1 MTIAPNGYGTQ
12 PGGYGRPTG
21 RGGKRYLP
29 GFNPGTRGD
38 DPQIFSGRGRAASA
52 PGMGGGGFGSPG
64 MGGGGMSMPGM
75 GGGAGMGGGGQAQ
88 SSGFRRGS
96 EGHYSGPGGG
106 PEGLPGGLGGD
117 IGGGF
122 GGSDRASGQ
131 GGAMGQ
137 NAGGFGQGG
146 GNQGSTGF
154 GGGGWSDMTP
164 KLGGGM
170 GGGTTPNRPPP
181 VNQPPTMNTPTGGF
195 NPTAPSPPPPRTPS
209 PTPNP
214 GQDTR
219 YPPGAGVHNFAQTDA
234 YRNSMGQGGPQ
245 SPMTPN
251 LGNPYQPSST
261 GGGGGQTVPGWGNTI
276 KRQGPT
282 YNYGG
287 NTSTFNM
294 TQQGDQFNQGQSMK
308 RLQNRRRAKAAQAPE
323 QRKRIG
329 STVNQNLQVMRPGM
343 RYM

>member
-1 MTIAPNGYGTQ
+1 MAGLVGGSEDNYSG
-12 PGGYGRPTG
+12 PGGFGGGANMPGRRPPAGKRRPPYLPGFDPGSRGNEPDILTG
-21 RGGKRYLP
+21 RGGSP
-29 GFNPGTRGD
+29 P
-38 DPQIFSGRGRAASA
+38 A

-64 MGGGGMSMPGM
+64 MGG
-75 GGGAGMGGGGQAQ
+75 
-88 SSGFRRGS
+88 
-96 EGHYSGPGGG
+96 
-106 PEGLPGGLGGD
+106 
-117 IGGGF
+117 
-122 GGSDRASGQ
+122 
-131 GGAMGQ
+131 MGQ
-137 NAGGFGQGG
+137 NAGGF

-308 RLQNRRRAKAAQAPE
+308 RLQNRRRAKAAKAPR
-323 QRKRIG
+323 QQDRRG
-329 STVNQNLQVMRPGM
+329 STVQQNLNAMSGGM